1 MGGSTLGDGSGG
13 RRGGLLGVTVGG
25 NHGGAWGSVLCCC
38 LGSCTVLRVC
48 LVGWGGLGGA
58 PVAANMSVSC
68 RMASMVWALKWE
80 KGAAGA
86 GFARASARRLAVSVA
101 ALAEEMDGMAP

>member
-1 MGGSTLGDGSGG
+1 M
-13 RRGGLLGVTVGG
+13 
-25 NHGGAWGSVLCCC
+25 CCR
-38 LGSCTVLRVC
+38 LGSCTLVSVC

-58 PVAANMSVSC
+58 PVAAKMSVSC
-68 RMASMVWALKWE
+68 RMASMVWELKQA
-80 KGAAGA
+80 KGTAGA